1 MCYQSSIKQRSSGV
15 DITIVN
21 SLMRSNEILCHI
33 DVALF
38 TLHVGDGCG
47 GKRALHVDLALPVTI
62 GPRRNADGNPRTTLI

>member
-1 MCYQSSIKQRSSGV
+1 
-15 DITIVN
+15 
-21 SLMRSNEILCHI
+21 MRSNEILCHI

-62 GPRRNADGNPRTTLI
+62 GPRRNADGNPRTTLIYIYKKKKKKKKKKN